1 MEDNGSIAEE
11 TGGTLVGGKIQIKKA
26 AVVIS
31 RMVLLGGAR
40 VGRTQC

>member
-11 TGGTLVGGKIQIKKA
+11 AGGTLVSGKIQIEEA

-31 RMVLLGGAR
+31 RMVWPGGAR